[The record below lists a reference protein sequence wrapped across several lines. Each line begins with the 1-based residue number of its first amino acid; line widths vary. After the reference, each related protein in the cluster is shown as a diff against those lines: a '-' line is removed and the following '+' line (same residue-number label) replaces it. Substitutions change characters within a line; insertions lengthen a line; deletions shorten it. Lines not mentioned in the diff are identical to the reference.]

1 MGYLIEQMRRL
12 KSNSDDIEEKLYQ
25 LLADTLA
32 MLQKNFEQK
41 SSLLKN
47 DFAELQRQE
56 KEIEYAE
63 AFMRAQAHE
72 CDPVS
77 FL

>member
-47 DFAELQRQE
+47 DFAELQR
-56 KEIEYAE
+56 
-63 AFMRAQAHE
+63 
-72 CDPVS
+72 
-77 FL
+77 

>member
-63 AFMRAQAHE
+63 AFMRA
-72 CDPVS
+72 
-77 FL
+77 